1 MDQPPFFLTPEFWK
15 AVGASI
21 MSAPLVNIPLL
32 MMAGIAGWWLRGRED
47 RGTIGGLEE
56 RLKGRD
62 DQLSG
67 QIRGL
72 EERLRARD
80 DQLSAR
86 DERLKFAEE
95 RYKDLADKLAI
106 VTQASLALQKEVT
119 RYAQAHRRFEGPTE
133 KPMEFRQ
140 DLEVEVGEPGA
151 FIKSLQFS
159 VDRTVKAVE
168 SANSSSQA
176 LGQTLDVGQTLGR
189 TLTDYVVVPP
199 EPSTTPKSG

>member
-1 MDQPPFFLTPEFWK
+1 
-15 AVGASI
+15 
-21 MSAPLVNIPLL
+21 
-32 MMAGIAGWWLRGRED
+32 
-47 RGTIGGLEE
+47 
-56 RLKGRD
+56 
-62 DQLSG
+62 
-67 QIRGL
+67 
-72 EERLRARD
+72 
-80 DQLSAR
+80 
-86 DERLKFAEE
+86 
-95 RYKDLADKLAI
+95 
-106 VTQASLALQKEVT
+106 
-119 RYAQAHRRFEGPTE
+119 
-133 KPMEFRQ
+133 MEFRQ